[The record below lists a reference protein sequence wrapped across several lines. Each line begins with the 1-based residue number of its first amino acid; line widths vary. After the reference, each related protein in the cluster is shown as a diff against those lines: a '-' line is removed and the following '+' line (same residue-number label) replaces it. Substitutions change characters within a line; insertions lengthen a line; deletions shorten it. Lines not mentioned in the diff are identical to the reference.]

1 MTYVTRSL
9 KMDVLAPDGPFV
21 GRTPR
26 QRDAVSKAAA
36 EVLALIEAE
45 VQRPS

>member
-1 MTYVTRSL
+1 MTAITRPL
-9 KMDVLAPDGPFV
+9 KMNVLAPDGPFV
-21 GRTPR
+21 GLTPR